1 MCLNEDAKI
10 VKATHI
16 STLLLSFFIPG
27 YYFPYPTRV
36 LYLHGHLRLKLD
48 KSRILL
54 RVFCLQCTWEIKT
67 AHHDL
72 RVDASAPT
80 MIESNGK

>member
-36 LYLHGHLRLKLD
+36 LYLHGHLRLKP
-48 KSRILL
+48 RQEQNIAPG
-54 RVFCLQCTWEIKT
+54 IKT